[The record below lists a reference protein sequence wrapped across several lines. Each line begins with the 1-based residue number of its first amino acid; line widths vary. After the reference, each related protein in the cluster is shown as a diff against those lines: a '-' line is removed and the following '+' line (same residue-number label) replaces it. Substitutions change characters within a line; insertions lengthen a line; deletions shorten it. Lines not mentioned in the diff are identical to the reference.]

1 VRTVRGV
8 CVCVC
13 VCVCRVYENYMRLAV
28 REVAEEVE
36 KEEVEEEDGGGFRS
50 SESINYRCRED
61 VPLSAGLSLI

>member
-1 VRTVRGV
+1 
-8 CVCVC
+8 
-13 VCVCRVYENYMRLAV
+13 MRLAV